1 MKFNEEE
8 VGRLVQRASAL
19 HEEALS
25 NANHDL
31 TLSEIESI
39 ANELG
44 IPSRY
49 LLEAALEGQE
59 PDSTTTASLWG
70 APFRVDQTRVV
81 DGVVTEKQW
90 EEVLIELQDFSG
102 KSGKAEL
109 VGDSWRWRHAVGE
122 GDSGFN
128 FEELTVVMRPVE
140 GKTSIRLK
148 HEYKGAVAMYFLVF
162 GVSSFLTLLVA
173 HSLPEVSKISEL
185 IYAGLGG
192 VLSLGGVRAMIA
204 VSARRYKER
213 LTELADRLQRLVAG
227 PEDSSRA
234 ASAEPHSI
242 SSKNDELQSSILEDM
257 DVPEETGAN
266 VLEQKKGLVR

>member
-8 VGRLVQRASAL
+8 VGRLVQRASEL

-90 EEVLIELQDFSG
+90 EEVLIEL
-102 KSGKAEL
+102 
-109 VGDSWRWRHAVGE
+109 
-122 GDSGFN
+122 
-128 FEELTVVMRPVE
+128 
-140 GKTSIRLK
+140 
-148 HEYKGAVAMYFLVF
+148 
-162 GVSSFLTLLVA
+162 
-173 HSLPEVSKISEL
+173 
-185 IYAGLGG
+185 
-192 VLSLGGVRAMIA
+192 
-204 VSARRYKER
+204 
-213 LTELADRLQRLVAG
+213 
-227 PEDSSRA
+227 
-234 ASAEPHSI
+234 
-242 SSKNDELQSSILEDM
+242 
-257 DVPEETGAN
+257 
-266 VLEQKKGLVR
+266 